1 MYYDFFFL
9 QLNMNDETLTTELT
23 IQKINVVTNLI
34 VHFQNLTLGSQMPR

>member
-34 VHFQNLTLGSQMPR
+34 VHF

>member
-1 MYYDFFFL
+1 MYYDLYFL

-34 VHFQNLTLGSQMPR
+34 VHF